1 MRAHST
7 KLHYAL
13 IGACHVG
20 HFANPKPSRSESSGS
35 VQLLLSTMLSHG
47 G

>member
-1 MRAHST
+1 MRARST
-7 KLHYAL
+7 TYHYAL
-13 IGACHVG
+13 FAVRPVG
-20 HFANPKPSRSESSGS
+20 RLANSKPPRFESSGS